1 MRRRSN
7 FRCAAIES
15 LWYQSRLDVLL
26 CTPMKSCHL
35 MRLVNLVSWRTELGP
50 GVGRFTTFV
59 PARKKEHVIGSETKP
74 NQTPGPLFS
83 TRYTKCGFGERLSSH
98 HGVGTAGSCNAHRFA
113 QRSDDYQ
120 GDVQ

>member
-59 PARKKEHVIGSETKP
+59 PAPKERTCDRQR
-74 NQTPGPLFS
+74 NQAESNTRS
-83 TRYTKCGFGERLSSH
+83 TFFDQIYKMWFW
-98 HGVGTAGSCNAHRFA
+98 
-113 QRSDDYQ
+113 
-120 GDVQ
+120 